1 MFGTVGFYSK
11 LLAEDIE
18 EIDRA
23 QMEAIRA
30 TGADGFQVMVY
41 GVLPQILPRIVGLTI
56 YRWDINIRVSTI
68 VGIVGTGGIGAE
80 LMVQLDTFNWRAVAT
95 ILLAILAI
103 VLFSE
108 GVSAFAR
115 KKTS

>member
-1 MFGTVGFYSK
+1 M
-11 LLAEDIE
+11 
-18 EIDRA
+18 
-23 QMEAIRA
+23 
-30 TGADGFQVMVY
+30 
-41 GVLPQILPRIVGLTI
+41 
-56 YRWDINIRVSTI
+56 STI